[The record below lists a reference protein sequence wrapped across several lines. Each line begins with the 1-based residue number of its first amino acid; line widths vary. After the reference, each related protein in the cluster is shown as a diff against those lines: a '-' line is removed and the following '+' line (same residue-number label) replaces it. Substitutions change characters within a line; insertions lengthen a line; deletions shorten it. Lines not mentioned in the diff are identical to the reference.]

1 LPYDAVRQS
10 ADPDQLLLGFLQ
22 ETYVAAAELAQWN
35 RKALER
41 EFRATC

>member
-1 LPYDAVRQS
+1 M
-10 ADPDQLLLGFLQ
+10 LLGFLQ

-41 EFRATC
+41 ELHAPDV